1 MWSGIEYARASFD
14 WRAQYPL
21 PFLFFIECFSVPG
34 WHPHMVTCVL
44 GIPPRSFPLG
54 CMAFYAG
61 IGTRLARGFDMLR
74 LYLAAVF
81 ALGFFTQVIGSSPV
95 RIFGP
100 GLPW

>member
-1 MWSGIEYARASFD
+1 
-14 WRAQYPL
+14 
-21 PFLFFIECFSVPG
+21 
-34 WHPHMVTCVL
+34 
-44 GIPPRSFPLG
+44 
-54 CMAFYAG
+54 MAFYAG